1 MLAKWLVVSI
11 GMLGALGSPAI
22 AQDAVKATPSQI
34 VVTGQHCPRWACG
47 WLSGGRSKEARRLVL
62 MSPKPDEA
70 GAKKTDKPE
79 KKVELVAQS
88 IRIVSLDLDRKD
100 SQFVFSAKQ
109 IAVDQPGEIK
119 LLPGQALP
127 IPLSFQLG
135 ESAASGEYGGNLLIQ
150 HDKGDLLVPVTVKL
164 RDPWWLAA
172 GVLGLG
178 VGLASVLS
186 FYQAEGFD
194 RDEVRS
200 NMAKLRKRMQK
211 DTLVGDADSVAQLF
225 RARVKTCL
233 EEVEVHL
240 DEKRWEDGRKGLKE
254 GQAVWSRWDRDQ
266 GLWVEWWRYGMGLKG
281 RIGQDSDQIPEH
293 SDYARQVG
301 LSLDGAVQKIASYET
316 PEKFGQELEPIDKA
330 MKRYFEAKA
339 QLDLLS
345 HLRSSL
351 GDEWKS
357 KVGELRRRL
366 EALSP
371 KDDSAYQAWWET
383 GRSLETEMRQAGST
397 AGRDGARAIALPK
410 PPQGAAS
417 QGGGEAVDLGD
428 GGAGWRLRLDEVV
441 KRLAF
446 VGFMCGLGFSQV
458 YGGNATFGANPG
470 ADYYGLLAWG
480 FGAEATR
487 DGLAKALQRKSKAG
501 GEK

>member
-1 MLAKWLVVSI
+1 MLAKKLVVSI
-11 GMLGALGSPAI
+11 GVLVVLGLPAI
-22 AQDAVKATPSQI
+22 AEDAVKTTPSQI
-34 VVTGQHCPRWACG
+34 VVTGEHCPRWACG
-47 WLSGGRSKEARRLVL
+47 WWSGGRRKEARRLVL

-70 GAKKTDKPE
+70 GAKKTDKP
-79 KKVELVAQS
+79 KVEAVAQS

-127 IPLSFQLG
+127 IPLAFQLG
-135 ESAASGEYGGNLLIQ
+135 ESAASGEYAGNLLIQ

-164 RDPWWLAA
+164 RDPWWIAA
-172 GVLGLG
+172 GVLGFG

-200 NMAKLRKRMQK
+200 NMDKLRKRVQK
-211 DTLVGDADSVAQLF
+211 DMLTGDADAVAQLF
-225 RARVKTCL
+225 KARVKTCL
-233 EEVEVHL
+233 DQVETHL
-240 DEKRWEDGRKGLKE
+240 EEKRWEDGRKGLKE
-254 GQAVWSRWDRDQ
+254 AQAVWSRWDRDQ
-266 GLWVEWWRYGMGLKG
+266 GLWVELWKYAAIGLKG
-281 RIGQDSDQIPEH
+281 WIGQGAEQIPED

-301 LSLDGAVQKIASYET
+301 LSVEEALQGMTICET
-316 PEKFGQELEPIDKA
+316 PEKFRQSLEPIAKSIQ
-330 MKRYFEAKA
+330 RYFEAKA

-371 KDDSAYQAWWET
+371 KDDSAYQAWQAE
-383 GRSLETEMRQAGST
+383 GRSLEAEMRQAGST
-397 AGRDGARAIALPK
+397 AGRDGARAIAVRK

-417 QGGGEAVDLGD
+417 QGSGEVVDPGD
-428 GGAGWRLRLDEVV
+428 GGAGWRLWLDETV

-458 YGGNATFGANPG
+458 YAGNATFGANPG

-487 DGLAKALQRKSKAG
+487 DGLAKALQRKSKG